1 MDRKVIWSYEAT
13 DDLATLADYIAKDSS
28 FYAAAFTQQ
37 ILDIS
42 RSLNEFSERGRIVPE
57 LGNPNIRELLIREYR
72 LIYNIEQS
80 RCLCCNTGS
89 CSWRQRFKSAMGER
103 KRRLTVTYANPC
115 GTDNVA

>member
-1 MDRKVIWSYEAT
+1 MARKVIWSYEAT

-80 RCLCCNTGS
+80 RVVILALVHGARDLKAL
-89 CSWRQRFKSAMGER
+89 WEKEKG
-103 KRRLTVTYANPC
+103 
-115 GTDNVA
+115 G

>member
-1 MDRKVIWSYEAT
+1 MARKVIWSYEAT

-80 RCLCCNTGS
+80 RVVILALVHGARDLKAL
-89 CSWRQRFKSAMGER
+89 WEKE
-103 KRRLTVTYANPC
+103 KR
-115 GTDNVA
+115 G

>member
-1 MDRKVIWSYEAT
+1 MARKVIWSYEAT

-80 RCLCCNTGS
+80 RIVILALVHGARDLKAL
-89 CSWRQRFKSAMGER
+89 WEKE
-103 KRRLTVTYANPC
+103 KR
-115 GTDNVA
+115 G